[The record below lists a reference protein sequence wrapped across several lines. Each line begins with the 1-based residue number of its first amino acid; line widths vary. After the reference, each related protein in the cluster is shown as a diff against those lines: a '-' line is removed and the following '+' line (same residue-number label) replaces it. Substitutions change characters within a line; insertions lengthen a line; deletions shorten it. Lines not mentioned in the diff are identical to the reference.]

1 MAVDRCV
8 CHKVSLAR
16 LKALDEQMPRSE
28 AQTEADR
35 LRVLSHQT
43 GAGTGCGTCVPYI
56 ELMLRTGRTV
66 FEVLPVERRP
76 LPQSEEQP
84 PS

>member
-28 AQTEADR
+28 SPKSQAQPSSTKPSQS
-35 LRVLSHQT
+35 LSTASHSASKLAGRIAPRTSRPLGALEKT
-43 GAGTGCGTCVPYI
+43 GAA
-56 ELMLRTGRTV
+56 RA
-66 FEVLPVERRP
+66 
-76 LPQSEEQP
+76 
-84 PS
+84 